1 MELIIASDVM
11 FLTLV
16 KKIWEMLKET
26 YAHEKNISWV
36 FEIYEWLFSLQQG
49 DQSVQDLYTFLRA
62 FMDELEIHQL
72 IVFDA
77 KILKEY
83 RDGLAVAKFLS
94 ALRPDVCISDSWVGT
109 WCRYISISILH
120 IYLYITCIYQHP

>member
-1 MELIIASDVM
+1 MESTIATDVM

-62 FMDELEIHQL
+62 FMDAWLHNLGGNTIKL
-72 IVFDA
+72 N
-77 KILKEY
+77 
-83 RDGLAVAKFLS
+83 
-94 ALRPDVCISDSWVGT
+94 GT
-109 WCRYISISILH
+109 N
-120 IYLYITCIYQHP
+120 YLL